1 MRVAQTLLRREKV
14 ERAEID
20 EILEHVNEELVKF
33 SHKGLESNRLL
44 KWVFCFKDGNARHLQ
59 HEKLAIVETVTF

>member
-1 MRVAQTLLRREKV
+1 MRVAQTLLRCEKV

-20 EILEHVNEELVKF
+20 EILEHVNEKLAKF

-44 KWVFCFKDGNARHLQ
+44 KWVFFALRMEMHDICSMRGLR
-59 HEKLAIVETVTF
+59 